1 MRDIRQTVWYWR
13 EREEGIL
20 MLLESHALLYN
31 MYASRELFCL
41 QGAVC
46 HVRQ

>member
-31 MYASRELFCL
+31 MYVVLYNIMRQERLGRE
-41 QGAVC
+41 
-46 HVRQ
+46 